1 MATRNKERISIYK
14 IDTLEIIKII
24 NYQSYLKTCMGAL
37 TENIL
42 LMTPNYISPCKRNYL
57 SLVDLDNF
65 EVVEFKTQDVRKE
78 EEYYE
83 KYPYANKRV
92 PQIISIYDAKNLPDG
107 TLTVS
112 MVAKSHS
119 FFSKSIQ
126 FMTHYK
132 WNNNSQDI
140 EEIAPNMQFKDC
152 VCLEESDK
160 LVILNQDQYGKR
172 TVSISI

>member
-140 EEIAPNMQFKDC
+140 RDC
-152 VCLEESDK
+152 SK
-160 LVILNQDQYGKR
+160 YAI
-172 TVSISI
+172 

>member
-24 NYQSYLKTCMGAL
+24 YYQSYLETCMGAL

-42 LMTPNYISPCKRNYL
+42 LMTPDYINPYKRNYL

-65 EVVEFKTQDVRKE
+65 EVVEFKTLDERKE

-83 KYPYANKRV
+83 KYPFANKRV
-92 PQIISIYDAKNLPDG
+92 PQIFSIYDAKNLPDG
-107 TLTVS
+107 TLTVA
-112 MVAKSHS
+112 MIAKSNS
-119 FFSKSIQ
+119 FFTKSKQ
-126 FMTHYK
+126 FMIHYK
-132 WNNNSQDI
+132 WNNSAQDI
-140 EEIAPNMQFKDC
+140 EEIDPNVQFKDC

-160 LVILNQDQYGKR
+160 LVILNEDRNDQI
-172 TVSISI
+172 TISISI